1 MYCAAAPSYHDFLR
15 HLFADGNAR
24 LLDVD
29 YNISAQGVDYL
40 YSAADDKSE
49 IFEMLFYFRAA
60 AYLLD
65 DILFADL
72 REPICLL
79 SLFLPTAID
88 FNWYNLL
95 YSANALFCFS
105 LSL

>member
-1 MYCAAAPSYHDFLR
+1 MYCAAAPSYHNLLR

-72 REPICLL
+72 C
-79 SLFLPTAID
+79 
-88 FNWYNLL
+88 
-95 YSANALFCFS
+95 ALKLIS
-105 LSL
+105 TR

>member
-49 IFEMLFYFRAA
+49 IFEMLFYFRLPPIFLMIFSSPTCASIKGIILSPSSSFVFPGL
-60 AYLLD
+60 AY
-65 DILFADL
+65 A
-72 REPICLL
+72 
-79 SLFLPTAID
+79 
-88 FNWYNLL
+88 NLG
-95 YSANALFCFS
+95 ALKLIS
-105 LSL
+105 VS

>member
-72 REPICLL
+72 CEHQRHHIE
-79 SLFLPTAID
+79 SLFL
-88 FNWYNLL
+88 
-95 YSANALFCFS
+95 FCIS
-105 LSL
+105 GISIR